1 METDLIDTLKSR
13 LASLVSRV
21 YASPVTRSDFDSNTT
36 ETVRAVRDFTAT
48 SPERIFAACEAIRYV
63 SRCAIPGDI
72 VECGVWRGGMV
83 MAMLRTLVEC
93 GDTEREAYLYD
104 TFAGMSPPT
113 ARDRTFKGASA
124 ASLMSRSDP
133 KDPNSVWCAASLQ
146 DVRNNVATVGYDQAR
161 IHFVEG
167 KIEET
172 LPGTIPER
180 IAVLRLD
187 TDWYSSTKHELIHL
201 YPRLSSGGVL
211 IIDDYGHWK
220 GAREAVDEYVAEHG
234 LKIMLGRTDYTGR
247 IAVKP

>member
-1 METDLIDTLKSR
+1 MENDLIDAIRNR
-13 LASLVSRV
+13 LATLASRV
-21 YASPVTRSDFDSNTT
+21 YAPPARSDFDPETT
-36 ETVRAVRDFTAT
+36 ATVRAVREFTAT
-48 SPERIFAACEAIRYV
+48 SPERIYAACEAIRYV
-63 SRCAIPGDI
+63 SRCDVPGDI

-83 MAMLRTLVEC
+83 MAMLRTLLEQN
-93 GDTEREAYLYD
+93 DTARDVYLYD

-113 ARDRTFKGASA
+113 ERDETFKGASA

-133 KDPNSVWCAASLQ
+133 KDPNSVWCTASLQ
-146 DVRNNVATVGYDQAR
+146 DVRQNVASVGYDPAR

-167 KIEET
+167 RIEET

-187 TDWYSSTKHELIHL
+187 TDWYASTKHELNHL
-201 YPRLSSGGVL
+201 YPRLTSGGVL

-220 GAREAVDEYVAEHG
+220 GAREAVDEYVTEHA

>member
-1 METDLIDTLKSR
+1 MENDLIDTLKSR

-21 YASPVTRSDFDSNTT
+21 YASPVTRSDFDPSTT

-83 MAMLRTLVEC
+83 MAMLRTLIEC
-93 GDTEREAYLYD
+93 GDTERDAYLYD

-133 KDPNSVWCAASLQ
+133 KDPNSVWCAASLR
-146 DVRNNVATVGYDQAR
+146 DVRNNVSTVGYDPTR

>member
-146 DVRNNVATVGYDQAR
+146 DVRNNVATVGYDPAR